1 MADELI
7 PLDTA
12 PEEPITPAQAPVDS
26 FSSSDLFNQANSI
39 MAEPEPAQ
47 TLETAPAQ
55 EFSSNDLLNQA
66 LALNQ
71 EPSGYQPFAE
81 NLVKLRDDPV
91 GVSALGSI
99 LNTVRSGDLKNRYGK
114 AYDYFLSEPGP
125 MTAAKDLTKAVDE
138 GDVLGATKAFLSGTG
153 SVLTNYFNLIVGRNK
168 EEADA
173 AALSAAST
181 NLIGAIKDPV
191 KASEALELGDLYS
204 QKLDAGESIAPV
216 GQKPEMIVKS
226 EGREGYVTQYNTGM
240 NLAEAEKYLKQLKSD
255 KDKPVT
261 ESSLRVFFAKGVD
274 ALPLVT
280 TENIFI
286 EDDKDPDQVGRRSA
300 LIQQINNTVMED
312 YYLPSLTG
320 TLAGS
325 VAGFAGIGA
334 GTTRVL
340 GTPMNVGGKMFMVP
354 NRLSRIGTY
363 SIYGGGEAAEE
374 VRPLSWEQNLLNSFE
389 KIAGLGLSE
398 GAGEM
403 VEATFVTKA
412 MGSKLAATALSGSV
426 PKLAP
431 LYKNA
436 AFVAGSTIGETIS
449 NQIDRIMAGQ
459 NPQEGFG
466 EDVASS
472 LGVSLGMLGVSSIG
486 GRRASQAQID
496 EVMESGKKDLAEMF
510 RESIKNTRNDSRYT
524 FRQRDNQL
532 RVFRNSLD
540 TEEAKALFDA
550 VNIEASTD
558 KTMLPQTAK
567 VAQEEVDKA
576 AGPALAAGL
585 KAQVERSK
593 QGTAPILP
601 SEPLGEITGTQPA
614 VVAEVETPEFRTQ
627 VEDFVQGALIPGLEL
642 GKAQGLEEVNI
653 PLNPENKKALD
664 YLEEA
669 GRISGRE
676 SKNKSVYVLTGVRDD
691 MGQGFGEFAKYDPLD
706 AEREALEADL
716 EDSEFSL
723 DAKEQIRDQ
732 IYGAKGLTRKGL
744 KELQAKIGVT
754 ENTERSKKDIE
765 KEKLFTPATM
775 AAAQASQ
782 KRVQKEIAEGE
793 RKVLEVPTLQLPEAE
808 MALAAAKVKQADLTL
823 LQDEMAKKGA
833 QRKLK
838 EIDSEIEAELAEE
851 GLQKRQARKVL
862 PKTLEKEEF
871 FNLPIAIEGSEI
883 NKRWKSLENKPN
895 KFLEEDPNALPLVF
909 GIGGELSSTEL
920 DFLKGIGAI
929 DENNVPVM
937 GAVEAAQTRFK
948 QLARNSLNTP
958 QWDIIKTSGGFEK
971 AIAAS
976 EDKFQLFL
984 REGRSGPEV
993 DLDDIFF
1000 SHLKDLRKK
1009 AMSRARYK
1017 AGSVAETSIDLP
1029 GNPVQPVAGVLESD
1043 LTPSEKIAE
1052 VQKLQEDVPEVT
1064 QNIGLQAVTSAMA
1077 DFEKTLKTKAEKD
1090 LFEYIKTN
1098 PEGPANGM
1106 LGRDAKSLKLTPQ
1119 KFKSELT
1126 RMMSSFGEMVQEK
1139 LDVINAQYAE
1149 AEQVPAAE
1157 EVAKES
1163 KSVLTPAEIKP
1174 VFAKFSKMSQAGLF
1188 LPEEYSKVGG
1198 MVEKLQNTRNKADFD
1213 TLSAVLDRLEAI
1225 KLGLS
1230 GDEKYGDPLQTLLDQ
1245 LLLNLNSAITP
1256 AGKKDPVM
1264 DKESFDFYIKKIDE
1278 AKAEYINALQG
1289 KDTQAIIDGAYK
1301 YRANLLSLDQQIRGV
1316 VNRANIGK
1324 SERKKSI
1331 PVAEL
1336 RTEAGKRQLAQL
1348 ALDKATSKRVGRI
1361 TRGED
1366 LKPSESDPTKL
1377 TGKVKPNG
1385 GEFAQGTDEPIPG
1398 KPIRELVKEKYITA
1412 QQAGFDYGSKRAQK
1426 VLQRLGNEITEKKLL
1441 TDDQKDHVVHTQWA
1455 LENTPEQSKVLAV
1468 GPGRG
1473 KTRIGLAIGKLYLP
1487 TPKTP
1492 KNKVIWVSPA
1502 DVLRP
1507 DWKTGNIRHV
1517 TQYDAS
1523 KMGIPLE
1530 LRGGVYRPF
1539 IDANFN
1545 NVIVTTYDTKNLKEI
1560 EKLADENTTIIWDEF
1575 QRVRNLE
1582 EGATWGPIADRINSR
1597 IKTGRVVK
1605 LTGTPLDSV
1614 LQLGAYARELFEGK
1628 EEVNL
1633 DEFLARNGYELKKV
1647 RGGRAEE
1654 YRPIASKTKV
1664 TFSDEQIADL
1674 KKKQVDAYNKKKW
1687 DTLKTIDDQIGVDE
1701 VEAKRRLG
1709 TIINTW
1715 AQRGSYASDAFLLKH
1730 VNFRATPIKMT
1741 DELREELKVV
1751 SGTYGN
1757 TTIDDAD
1764 KGEALIGSQKFV
1776 LERFKV
1782 ADAAKAALKE
1792 LKKGR
1797 KPVIWVDYVKKT
1809 KAFTGSYAEAT
1820 ASMIEAALLADKPGI
1835 KIAKI
1840 FGSDINAKAIA
1851 ASNFQ
1856 QGAADV
1862 VIATRESAGTGGE
1875 LDDKIGDKPRTFI
1888 FLSLPLKASDFLQ
1901 TVMRG
1906 YRLNTAS
1913 ELDVQFL
1920 LTNHGADRYAENS
1933 LLSSLKTQE
1942 AFVDFGAVKAVE
1954 EVVAQA
1960 KAPAVKPTRK
1970 VPQTAK
1976 QKTEKIRKAQARPAE
1991 PLFPIKTVAL
2001 EPVIDPKAKAKSD
2014 APEDVYIPS
2023 NITPEQKALVE
2034 ELDKD
2039 LKRVF
2044 GKAYDKG
2051 VFTFATN
2058 KGEKLEYFFKYAFT
2072 NRAPYHDIGA
2082 TSVYD
2087 EIIID
2092 PSWILRNYKEKFSA
2106 KEYEESLK
2114 RIVAEERDHVTL
2126 SRRLPGDRRLGYE
2139 YRGNRI
2145 ISLGLDGYVAD
2156 IYSVMNNLSTKEK
2169 KLIKAAFQSDPV
2181 RLGAELTRMLL
2192 QLSYRGT
2199 ITEQALGITPTM
2211 REDLDKKLRKIL
2223 KALDITP
2230 KNQIVTWMDQAKSVF
2245 SMWPKNAMLP
2255 ASYTKDAEEVL
2266 RKFDEFKVNELIAT
2280 QIKSSKPTTTQES
2293 PSSDMEAEFERN
2305 LELLGDMEAG
2315 ALDEE
2320 SQERKDLLKRQKELR
2335 KMIDDKRLKE
2345 SKKIEA
2351 PKKIKKTQIPK
2362 SFGPFLK
2369 MSHMELSEEIGAMD
2383 FRTVDRMLGEAGV
2396 RVNPSE
2402 TKKGELE
2409 NKQALIDQIAKY
2421 QTNSKYSSF
2430 PDGGEAPNLNRPSNI
2445 FDYNDLKIVR
2455 KLDNVLDGE
2464 TNEFLGRPTQSDMY
2478 GTFIGAGELYAAVKI
2493 AEISKT
2499 LTPFEITLLTEG
2511 GAEAQGENDVIIY
2524 LDDLKAKV
2532 MELAE
2537 GFAFANGDNAVP
2549 STAIIPTDE
2558 VLTEDIDLTKPEP
2571 RTPPELRGAY
2581 TVAIGSL
2588 TPANTT
2594 GASPKHATAMVV
2606 FRTIAQRSITYK
2618 GVTYNKGSKLDASR
2632 LVNVL
2637 ADEDPT
2643 FNKFA
2648 TRVPD
2653 FAGYPDAGRTEEE
2666 EKYRVRAGG
2675 VNLLASIVNFIPSQE
2690 IRDRLLES
2698 FTYRQVSDE
2707 EQREVGEA
2715 YIYGPTGVG
2724 VLAATRNFLSDKIPL
2739 DLPGRAAVGF
2749 LLIQNYTRIAADG
2762 NVFAQETLNELVQ
2775 KQSVTYGTDPG
2786 RAVALWR
2793 MGPDIAAESPRVFGK
2808 MLQGQLEEATKARIT
2823 PYKEDIQNTFDALAE
2838 ADEIAANAFAS
2849 TPETQ
2854 DVLSQIEAIRKQ
2866 TVAERIRIAD
2876 LDSQIAEYINA
2887 ESANDLNDIFGDIT
2901 NIASLPTSAEGEGDS
2916 LGLDPEMANK
2926 LSQMLLK
2933 VIRVGFDKSPEI
2945 VQKEKLRTIVLLS
2958 PFFSQAKNREEV
2970 LRVFNHHYDAA
2981 YVVAATAFRDEQKA
2995 KLEELRL
3002 TADQKQAELEAE
3014 WSGLQPRKVTRP
3026 RGPTPP
3032 VATPPK
3038 TRGEAKRR
3046 AKKLEKELDSES
3058 PVEVDGEEKAE
3069 VALADATAKALVKFA
3084 ERVRNPKQKDALK
3097 EYANRLRRLLIQRTQ
3112 EKGGLQPPEGTQAP
3126 VKPSAAQSLKDL
3138 LAEYP
3143 QFVKDTNDVRATL
3156 SNDYTPEELEG
3167 LEPLIEEALGRPFTI
3182 SNIARVIRTLETI
3195 GGPNK
3200 SVHRLIRESK
3210 GDVAAFEQSLK
3221 TSLLEGTDLSPAEQA
3236 EVRKYLGEGLAD
3248 MIAEKRRDALEK
3260 LRVRL
3265 AQKGEKKTKK
3275 IRSAIDK
3282 LVEAVNLG
3290 ILRDQEIYSQIHEK
3304 LGLPEIGP
3312 EERAKIEQMV
3322 NDLSKY
3328 PKGHLLN
3335 EKVEEIYEYIKI
3347 IAPISFGELAVSYQT
3362 ANYLQGLGTLAV
3374 NAISSAEGVFVDG
3387 WIAGINASLKSR
3399 FGGPEQKLQA
3409 RAIKLGRQAL
3419 KDAWWGKDIEAKGMA
3434 RKYAMEIWKYGKFP
3448 TDSVVLKE
3456 MGGVNPFEAM
3466 LREAEAGRAGK
3477 RGVNPATLIVTKPK
3491 VPAFAQPI
3499 TDFLSGLIPSFIAK
3513 PVGEF
3518 VTTNENEIK
3527 VNLQAG
3533 WEPTTATGKALA
3545 KIVPTQYIAQPL
3557 LLKEIPLIG
3566 KYFGKLGKVG
3576 DIPAWPYNSFLGP
3589 YILSS
3594 RLMATGDAFNKF
3606 GVKKMAEVIEAG
3618 YILAKRNPLMSE
3630 AEFDAEINNLLN
3642 RTKDS
3647 IERAT
3652 RLADIDTAT
3661 FGLTPEQ
3668 RLLRIDEILDQNR
3681 PVNEIT
3687 KQIEQAAKTRSL
3699 RATYQDDFY
3708 GVIGLVAGSIDA
3720 FANTNWAPKA
3730 VFKFL
3735 RTSSNLVNEALNY
3748 IPITSNLRMHY
3759 GVGRLLAQSAP
3770 RYYRPPPLPNT
3781 YEYDLLKGK
3790 MLTGWYL
3797 TGILG
3802 SLVAQALHDDEENP
3816 WFFVHYKGPK
3826 DPQARKAWF
3835 QAGGKTRSIQIGKI
3849 GEPFA
3854 PFGVKL
3860 WDGPIYIGWEALPPG
3875 LTGVLLPTATFSE
3888 AVRYGDKSSVDA
3900 IGLSLATAS
3909 LATTIGFVDLTA
3921 LQGMRGIMRLISP
3934 APGAGADSLL
3944 KEFGSTLSGIAA
3956 GFVIPYYPTF
3966 RDVESL
3972 FDGLTGTPRS
3982 RIRKDGFFSSLASS
3996 FPIVAKFGE
4005 PDLDHLG
4012 GQVSSQIV
4020 NNMPLVRRFV
4030 STGVSTDA
4038 YDTSDDPT
4046 SQAVHDKLIT
4056 IFAKHGRV
4064 ITWNAGDL
4072 KTIAQQ
4078 ELLIQAARGMP
4089 IDKSPYEI
4097 LALSRDLT
4105 FDEKYDWVK
4114 TAGPAIQAELEKFI
4128 PAFEQ
4133 AQDNAE
4139 FDYILSKTKVNAIKR
4154 AALQYVL
4161 RKEGLEKVMIP

>member
-1 MADELI
+1 MADEFF

-12 PEEPITPAQAPVDS
+12 PQEPITPDQAPVDS
-26 FSSSDLFNQANSI
+26 FSQSDLFNQASSI
-39 MAEPEPAQ
+39 MAEPEP
-47 TLETAPAQ
+47 TETPEIAPAQ
-55 EFSSNDLLNQA
+55 EFSGNDLLNQA
-66 LALNQ
+66 LALDQ
-71 EPSGYQPFAE
+71 EPSGYQSFAE

-114 AYDYFLSEPGP
+114 AYDYFLAEPGP
-125 MTAAKDLTKAVDE
+125 MTAAKDLTKAVDD

-181 NLIGAIKDPV
+181 NLIGGIKDPA

-204 QKLDAGESIAPV
+204 QKLLDGESIAPV

-226 EGREGYVTQYNTGM
+226 EGREGFVTQYNTGM

-312 YYLPSLTG
+312 YYLPSLSG
-320 TLAGS
+320 TLTGS
-325 VAGFAGIGA
+325 VAGFGGIGA
-334 GTTRVL
+334 GTTRIL

-398 GAGEM
+398 RAGEM

-472 LGVSLGMLGVSSIG
+472 LGVSLGMLGVSAIG
-486 GRRASQAQID
+486 GRRASQAQVD

-510 RESIKNTRNDSRYT
+510 REGIKNTRNDSRYT

-540 TEEAKALFDA
+540 TDEAKALFDA

-558 KTMLPQTAK
+558 KTLLPQTAK

-576 AGPALAAGL
+576 AGPALMAGL
-585 KAQVERSK
+585 KAQVEKSK
-593 QGTAPILP
+593 QATAPILP
-601 SEPLGEITGTQPA
+601 SEPLGEITGAQPA

-627 VEDFVQGALIPGLEL
+627 VEDFVQGALIPGLAT
-642 GKAQGLEEVNI
+642 GKEVGLEEVNI

-664 YLEEA
+664 YLEAA
-669 GRISGRE
+669 GRISGKE
-676 SKNKSVYVLTGVRDD
+676 SKGKGVYVLTGVRDD

-732 IYGAKGLTRKGL
+732 IYGQKGLTKKGL
-744 KELQAKIGVT
+744 REIQAKIGVT
-754 ENTERSKKDIE
+754 EDTERSKKDIE
-765 KEKLFTPATM
+765 KEKLFAPATM
-775 AAAQASQ
+775 AAAQASE

-808 MALAAAKVKQADLTL
+808 MALAAAKVKQADLIK
-823 LQDEMAKKGA
+823 LQDEIAKKGA
-833 QRKLK
+833 QRKLS
-838 EIDSEIEAELAEE
+838 EIDSEVETEIADE
-851 GLQKRQARKVL
+851 GLPKRQARKVL

-871 FNLPIAIEGSEI
+871 FNLPIAIEGSDV
-883 NKRWKSLENKPN
+883 NKRWKSVKDKQN

-929 DENNVPVM
+929 NENNVPVM
-937 GAVEAAQTRFK
+937 GALKAAQTRFN
-948 QLARNSLNTP
+948 QLARNSRGNKA
-958 QWDIIKTSGGFEK
+958 WEIVEKSDGFEK

-976 EDKFQLFL
+976 EDKFLLFL

-1029 GNPVQPVAGVLESD
+1029 GNPVQAVAGVIESD
-1043 LTPSEKIAE
+1043 LTPAEKIAE
-1052 VQKLQEDVPEVT
+1052 VQKVQEDVPEVT
-1064 QNIGLQAVTSAMA
+1064 QNIGLLAVTSAMA

-1106 LGRDAKSLKLTPQ
+1106 LGQDAKSLKLTPQ

-1126 RMMSSFGEMVQEK
+1126 RMMSAFGEMVQDK
-1139 LDVINAQYAE
+1139 LDIVNAQYAQ

-1174 VFAKFSKMSQAGLF
+1174 VFAKFSKMNQAGLF

-1198 MVEKLQNTRNKADFD
+1198 MVDKLQNTRNKADLD

-1245 LLLNLNSAITP
+1245 LVLNLNSAITP

-1264 DKESFDFYIKKIDE
+1264 DKESFDFYINKIDE
-1278 AKAEYINALQG
+1278 AKTEYINALQG

-1324 SERKKSI
+1324 SERRKSI

-1336 RTEAGKRQLAQL
+1336 RTEAGKRQLASS
-1348 ALDKATSKRVGRI
+1348 ALERAVSKRVGRI
-1361 TRGED
+1361 TEGAD
-1366 LKPSESDPTKL
+1366 LKPSEGDPTKL
-1377 TGKVKPNG
+1377 TGKIKPDG
-1385 GEFAQGTDEPIPG
+1385 RQLAQGTDEPIPG

-1426 VLQRLGNEITEKKLL
+1426 VLQRLGNEITDNLL
-1441 TDDQKDHVVHTQWA
+1441 TDDQKDHVVHTEWA

-1473 KTRIGLAIGKLYLP
+1473 KTRIGLAVGKLYLP

-1545 NVIVTTYDTKNLKEI
+1545 NVIVTTYDTKNLEQI

-1647 RGGRAEE
+1647 RGGRAQE
-1654 YRPIASKTKV
+1654 YRPIASKTQAA
-1664 TFSDEQIADL
+1664 FSEEQIVEQ
-1674 KKKQVDAYNKKKW
+1674 KKKQVEAYNKKKW
-1687 DTLKTIDDQIGVDE
+1687 DDLKTIDNQIGVDE

-1709 TIINTW
+1709 AIINTW

-1792 LKKGR
+1792 IKKGR

-1856 QGAADV
+1856 NGAADV

-1875 LDDKIGDKPRTFI
+1875 LDDKIGNKPRTFI

-1954 EVVAQA
+1954 EVVAAA
-1960 KAPAVKPTRK
+1960 KAPAVKPARK

-1976 QKTEKIRKAQARPAE
+1976 QKTEKIKKAQARPAE

-2001 EPVIDPKAKAKSD
+2001 EPVIDPKAKARSD

-2023 NITPEQKALVE
+2023 NITPEQKGVINEVE
-2034 ELDKD
+2034 KD
-2039 LKRVF
+2039 FKRVF

-2058 KGEKLEYFFKYAFT
+2058 KGEKLEYFFKFAIT

-2082 TSVYD
+2082 TNVYD

-2092 PSWILRNYKEKFSA
+2092 PVWIKQNYKDKLNA
-2106 KEYEESLK
+2106 KQYEESLK
-2114 RIVAEERDHVTL
+2114 HIIAEERDHVTI
-2126 SRRLPGDRRLGYE
+2126 SRKIPGDKRLRYE
-2139 YRGNRI
+2139 YIGNRI
-2145 ISLGLDGYVAD
+2145 VGSNLDGDVAD
-2156 IYSVMNNLSTKEK
+2156 IYSVLNNLSTKEK
-2169 KLIKAAFQSDPV
+2169 RLIKAAFQSDNV

-2199 ITEQALGITPTM
+2199 VTEQALGITPTM
-2211 REDLDKKLRKIL
+2211 RENLDKKLSKIL

-2230 KNQIVTWMDQAKSVF
+2230 KNQIAAWMDQAGSVF
-2245 SMWPKNAMLP
+2245 SMWPKSAMLP

-2266 RKFDEFKVNELIAT
+2266 RKFDEIKVNELIVT
-2280 QIKSSKPTTTQES
+2280 RIKSSKPATSQES

-2315 ALDEE
+2315 ALEEE

-2335 KMIDDKRLKE
+2335 KMIDDKRLQE

-2351 PKKIKKTQIPK
+2351 PKKVKKTQIPK
-2362 SFGPFLK
+2362 SFAPFLK

-2396 RVNPSE
+2396 RANPSE

-2409 NKQALIDQIAKY
+2409 NKQALVDQVAKY

-2430 PDGGEAPNLNRPSNI
+2430 PDGGEAPNFNRPSNI

-2455 KLDNVLDGE
+2455 KLDNVLDGKD
-2464 TNEFLGRPTQSDMY
+2464 TQFLGRPVESDMY
-2478 GTFIGAGELYAAVKI
+2478 GTYITAGDLYAAVKI

-2511 GAEAQGENDVIIY
+2511 GAEAQGENDFIIY
-2524 LDDLKAKV
+2524 LDDLKTNV
-2532 MELAE
+2532 MQLAE
-2537 GFAFANGDNAVP
+2537 GFASVSGDDAVP
-2549 STAIIPTDE
+2549 STAIVPADEPLPEDADPTQ
-2558 VLTEDIDLTKPEP
+2558 PEP

-2581 TVAIGSL
+2581 TVAIGNL

-2594 GASPKHATAMVV
+2594 GASPKHATSMVI
-2606 FRTIAQRSITYK
+2606 FRTIANRNISYRGTTYK
-2618 GVTYNKGSKLDASR
+2618 KGSEIDARR
-2632 LVNVL
+2632 LINVL
-2637 ADEDPT
+2637 GDEDPT
-2643 FNKFA
+2643 FTKFA

-2653 FAGYPDAGRTEEE
+2653 FAGFPDAGVSEEDE
-2666 EKYRVRAGG
+2666 RYRVRAGG
-2675 VNLLASIVNFIPSQE
+2675 VNLLASIVNFIPDKA
-2690 IRDRLLES
+2690 IRDRMLES
-2698 FTYRQVSDE
+2698 FTYRQTSNE

-2749 LLIQNYTRIAADG
+2749 LLVPHYTRIAADG
-2762 NVFAQETLNELVQ
+2762 NAFAQETLNEIVQ
-2775 KQSVTYGTDPG
+2775 KLSVAYGTDPG
-2786 RAVALWR
+2786 RAVALWK
-2793 MGPDIAAESPRVFGK
+2793 MGPDIAAESPQVFGK

-2823 PYKEDIQNTFDALAE
+2823 PYKQDIQDTFDALAE
-2838 ADEIAANAFAS
+2838 ADEIAGNAFAS

-2854 DVLSQIEAIRKQ
+2854 DVLKQIEEIRKQ
-2866 TVAERIRIAD
+2866 TVAEKLRIAD

-2916 LGLDPEMANK
+2916 LGLDPNMANK

-2995 KLEELRL
+2995 KLEDLRL
-3002 TADQKQAELEAE
+3002 TAEQKQAELEAE

-3026 RGPTPP
+3026 RGETPP

-3069 VALADATAKALVKFA
+3069 VALADATAKALVKYA
-3084 ERVRNPKQKDALK
+3084 ERVKNPKEKDALK

-3112 EKGGLQPPEGTQAP
+3112 EKGGLQPPEGTTAP
-3126 VKPSAAQSLKDL
+3126 VRPSAAQSLKDL

-3200 SVHRLIRESK
+3200 SIHRLIRESK

-3260 LRVRL
+3260 LRIRL

-3322 NDLSKY
+3322 NDLAKY

-3335 EKVEEIYEYIKI
+3335 EKVEEIYEYIKL

-3374 NAISSAEGVFVDG
+3374 NAVSSTEGVLLDG
-3387 WIAGINASLKSR
+3387 WIAGINASLKTR

-3409 RAIKLGRQAL
+3409 LAIKMGRQAL
-3419 KDAWWGKDIEAKGMA
+3419 RDAWWGKDAEAKGMA

-3456 MGGVNPFEAM
+3456 MGGVNVFEAM
-3466 LREAEAGRAGK
+3466 LREADAGRAGK
-3477 RGVNPATLIVTKPK
+3477 RGVNPATLIVSKPK

-3533 WEPTTATGKALA
+3533 WEPTTETGKALA
-3545 KIVPTQYIAQPL
+3545 KLLPTQYIAQPL
-3557 LLKEIPLIG
+3557 LLKEIPFIG
-3566 KYFGKLGKVG
+3566 KFFGKLGKVG

-3618 YILAKRNPLMSE
+3618 YILAKRNPLMPE
-3630 AEFDAEINNLLN
+3630 AEFVAEINNLLN

-3661 FGLTPEQ
+3661 FGLTPDQ

-3681 PVNEIT
+3681 PTDEVT

-3708 GVIGLVAGSIDA
+3708 GTVGLIAGSIDA

-3735 RTSSNLVNEALNY
+3735 RTSSNLVNEGLNY
-3748 IPITSNLRMHY
+3748 LPIISNLRMQY
-3759 GVGRLLAQSAP
+3759 GVGRLLASSAP
-3770 RYYRPPPLPNT
+3770 RYYRPPALPNT

-3790 MLTGWYL
+3790 MLTGYYL
-3797 TGILG
+3797 SGLLG

-3816 WFFVHYKGPK
+3816 WFFPHYKGPK

-3835 QAGGKTRSIQIGKI
+3835 QSGGKTRSIQIGKI

-3854 PFGVKL
+3854 PLGVKL
-3860 WDGPIYIGWEALPPG
+3860 WDGPIYIAWEALPPG
-3875 LTGVLLPTATFSE
+3875 LTGVLMPTAIFAE
-3888 AVRYGDKSSVDA
+3888 EIRYGDKSSVEA
-3900 IGLSLATAS
+3900 IGTSLATAG
-3909 LATTIGFVDLTA
+3909 LATTIGLLDLTA

-3956 GFVIPYYPTF
+3956 GFVVPYYPTF
-3966 RDVESL
+3966 RDAESL
-3972 FDGLTGTPRS
+3972 FDGITGTPKS
-3982 RIRKDGFFSSLASS
+3982 RMRKDGFLSSLASS

-4072 KTIAQQ
+4072 KEIAQR
-4078 ELLIQAARGMP
+4078 ELIIQAARGIP

-4114 TAGPAIQAELEKFI
+4114 TAGPAIQAELEKYI

>member
-12 PEEPITPAQAPVDS
+12 PEEPITPDQAPSES
-26 FSSSDLFNQANSI
+26 FSQSDLFNQASSI
-39 MAEPEPAQ
+39 MAEPEP
-47 TLETAPAQ
+47 TETPEIAPAQ
-55 EFSSNDLLNQA
+55 EFSSSDLLNQA
-66 LALNQ
+66 LALDQ
-71 EPSGYQPFAE
+71 EPSGYQSFAE

-138 GDVLGATKAFLSGTG
+138 GDILGATKAFLSGTG
-153 SVLTNYFNLIVGRNK
+153 SVLTNYFNLVVGRNK

-181 NLIGAIKDPV
+181 NLIGGIKDPV

-204 QKLDAGESIAPV
+204 QKLEAGESIAPV

-226 EGREGYVTQYNTGM
+226 EGREGFVTQYNTGM

-312 YYLPSLTG
+312 YYLPSLSG
-320 TLAGS
+320 TLTGS
-325 VAGFAGIGA
+325 VAGFGGIGA
-334 GTTRVL
+334 GTTRIL

-398 GAGEM
+398 RAGEM

-412 MGSKLAATALSGSV
+412 MGSKLAAAALSGSV

-431 LYKNA
+431 LYKNV
-436 AFVAGSTIGETIS
+436 AFVTGSTIGETIS

-472 LGVSLGMLGVSSIG
+472 LGVSLGMLGVSAIG
-486 GRRASQAQID
+486 GRRASQAQVD

-510 RESIKNTRNDSRYT
+510 RDGIKKTRNDGRYT

-540 TEEAKALFDA
+540 TDEAKALFDA

-558 KTMLPQTAK
+558 KTLLPQTAK

-576 AGPALAAGL
+576 AGPALMAGL
-585 KAQVERSK
+585 KAQVEKSK
-593 QGTAPILP
+593 QATAPILP

-627 VEDFVQGALIPGLEL
+627 VEDFVQGALIPGLAT
-642 GKAQGLEEVNI
+642 GKDVGLEEVNI

-664 YLEEA
+664 YLEAA
-669 GRISGRE
+669 GRISGKE
-676 SKNKSVYVLTGVRDD
+676 SKGKGVYVLTGVRDA

-723 DAKEQIRDQ
+723 DAKEQIRDE
-732 IYGAKGLTRKGL
+732 IYGKKGLTKKGL
-744 KELQAKIGVT
+744 KDIQAKIGVT
-754 ENTERSKKDIE
+754 TDTERTKKDVE
-765 KEKLFTPATM
+765 KEKLFDPATM
-775 AAAQASQ
+775 AAAKASE

-808 MALAAAKVKQADLTL
+808 LALAAAKAKQVELTA
-823 LQDEMAKKGA
+823 LQEEMAKKGA

-838 EIDSEIEAELAEE
+838 EIDSEVEAELAEE
-851 GLQKRQARKVL
+851 GLQKRRPRQVL
-862 PKTLEKEEF
+862 PKTLEKEAF
-871 FNLPIAIEGSEI
+871 FNLPIAIDGSDL
-883 NKRWKSLENKPN
+883 NKRWKSLKNKPN
-895 KFLEEDPNALPLVF
+895 KFLEEDPSALPLVF

-937 GAVEAAQTRFK
+937 GAVEAALTRFE
-948 QLARNSLNTP
+948 QLARNSLDTP
-958 QWDIIKTSGGFEK
+958 QWEIIKNSGGFEK

-976 EDKFQLFL
+976 IDKFQLFL

-993 DLDDIFF
+993 DLNDIFF

-1009 AMSRARYK
+1009 AMSRVRYK
-1017 AGSVAETSIDLP
+1017 VGSVAETSIDLP
-1029 GNPVQPVAGVLESD
+1029 GNPVQAVAGVYESD
-1043 LTPSEKIAE
+1043 LSPAEKIAE
-1052 VQKLQEDVPEVT
+1052 LQKVQEDVPEET
-1064 QNIGLQAVTSAMA
+1064 KNIGLQAVTLAMA
-1077 DFEKTLKTKAEKD
+1077 DFEKSLKTKAEKA

-1106 LGRDAKSLKLTPQ
+1106 LGRDAKALGLTPQ
-1119 KFKSELT
+1119 KFKSELA
-1126 RMMSSFGEMVQEK
+1126 RMMAAFGEAVQDK
-1139 LDVINAQYAE
+1139 LDIVNAQYAE
-1149 AEQVPAAE
+1149 AEQAPAVE
-1157 EVAKES
+1157 EIVKES

-1174 VFAKFSKMSQAGLF
+1174 VFAKFSKMNQAGLF

-1198 MVEKLQNTRNKADFD
+1198 MVDKLQNTRNKADLN
-1213 TLSAVLDRLEAI
+1213 TLSGVLDRLEAI

-1264 DKESFDFYIKKIDE
+1264 DKESFDFYINKIDE

-1324 SERKKSI
+1324 SERRKSI

-1336 RTEAGKRQLAQL
+1336 RTAAGKRQLAEL
-1348 ALDKATSKRVGRI
+1348 ALDKATSKRIGRI
-1361 TRGED
+1361 TGGTEYREV
-1366 LKPSESDPTKL
+1366 ESDPTKL
-1377 TGKVKPNG
+1377 AREVKPSG
-1385 GEFAQGTDEPIPG
+1385 FERTERRDESFPGAAIP
-1398 KPIRELVKEKYITA
+1398 KAIIETA
-1412 QQAGFDYGSKRAQK
+1412 QQVGFDFGAKRSKTI
-1426 VLQRLGNEITEKKLL
+1426 LKKLRSQIDGEL
-1441 TDDQKDHVVHTQWA
+1441 DDVLNDLQQQTVIRTEWA
-1455 LENTPEQSKVLAV
+1455 LENTPEHSMVLGF
-1468 GPGRG
+1468 GPGTG
-1473 KTRIGLAIGKLYLP
+1473 KTRISLATGILYIP
-1487 TPKTP
+1487 EGY
-1492 KNKVIWVSPA
+1492 KVIYMAPPA
-1502 DVLRP
+1502 VLKAN
-1507 DWKTGNIRHV
+1507 WKTGDIGHV
-1517 TQYDAS
+1517 IQSDANE
-1523 KMGIPLE
+1523 MGISLE
-1530 LRGGVYRPF
+1530 LRGGVRRPF
-1539 IDANFN
+1539 IDSKFDK
-1545 NVIVTTYDTKNLKEI
+1545 IVVTSFEHLKELEPYVDQKTFLMI
-1560 EKLADENTTIIWDEF
+1560 DEYHLARNTKEGKL
-1575 QRVRNLE
+1575 
-1582 EGATWGPIADRINSR
+1582 WGPLIDRISSR
-1597 IKTGRVVK
+1597 LRAGRVLK
-1605 LTGTPLDSV
+1605 MTGTPLNSM
-1614 LQLGAYARELFEGK
+1614 LQLGSYSRELLEGK
-1628 EEVNL
+1628 EENSL
-1633 DEFLARNGYELKKV
+1633 DDLLVKYGYSFQEV
-1647 RGGRAEE
+1647 RGNRAKE
-1654 YRPIASKTKV
+1654 YRPIVQT
-1664 TFSDEQIADL
+1664 SDIEYSPKQL
-1674 KKKQVDAYNKKKW
+1674 KKQKEDQQRFFDKKNWDKLKAVDE
-1687 DTLKTIDDQIGVDE
+1687 QIGVDSA
-1701 VEAKRRLG
+1701 EANRRLG
-1709 TIINTW
+1709 AFVNAW
-1715 AQRGSYASDAFLLKH
+1715 AQIGSLATASMSLKG
-1730 VNFRATPIKMT
+1730 VNFRAVPIKMT
-1741 DELREELKVV
+1741 DELREELKSVAG
-1751 SGTYGN
+1751 SYAN
-1757 TTIDDAD
+1757 TTIEDAE
-1764 KGEALIGSQKFV
+1764 KGEALITAQKFV
-1776 LERFKV
+1776 LERAKV
-1782 ADAAKAALKE
+1782 KDLAKLTVKE
-1792 LKKGR
+1792 IKKGR
-1797 KPVIWVDYVKKT
+1797 KPILWVDYVKGT
-1809 KAFTGSYAEAT
+1809 KAFTGGYAEAT
-1820 ASMIEAALLADKPGI
+1820 AKLLEAEIQTLMPGL
-1835 KIAKI
+1835 KVAKLY
-1840 FGSDINAKAIA
+1840 GDDSDAKVIA
-1851 ASNFQ
+1851 ASKFQ
-1856 QGAADV
+1856 NEQADYA
-1862 VIATRESAGTGGE
+1862 IATIGSMGTGGQ
-1875 LDDKIGDKPRTFI
+1875 LDDKRGPKYNGKPRTNI
-1888 FLSLPLKASDFLQ
+1888 WASLPIRADDFLQ
-1901 TVMRG
+1901 AVARAW
-1906 YRLNTAS
+1906 RINTAS
-1913 ELDVQFL
+1913 EVDNIFA
-1920 LTNHGADRYAENS
+1920 LTNHGADRYAQES
-1933 LLSSLKTQE
+1933 LLRSLKLQE
-1942 AFVDFGAVKAVE
+1942 AFVDSGSFGEMEQIVS
-1954 EVVAQA
+1954 EVS
-1960 KAPAVKPTRK
+1960 KVKPTRK

-1991 PLFPIKTVAL
+1991 PLFPIKTIAI
-2001 EPVIDPKAKAKSD
+2001 EPVINPKVKAKSD

-2039 LKRVF
+2039 FKRVF

-2082 TSVYD
+2082 TNVYD

-2092 PSWILRNYKEKFSA
+2092 PSWVLRNYKEKF
-2106 KEYEESLK
+2106 KPKQYEEGLK
-2114 RIVAEERDHVTL
+2114 EIIAHERDHVTITR
-2126 SRRLPGDRRLGYE
+2126 SVPGDRLLRYQTI
-2139 YRGNRI
+2139 GNRI
-2145 ISLGLDGYVAD
+2145 ISLDLDGAVTD
-2156 IYSVMNNLSTKEK
+2156 IYSVLNDLSTKEK
-2169 KLIKAAFQSDPV
+2169 KLAKSSFQSKPV
-2181 RLGAELTRMLL
+2181 SLGAELTRMLL
-2192 QLSYRGT
+2192 QLQYRGT
-2199 ITEQALGITPTM
+2199 ITEQALGITAAT
-2211 REDLDKKLRKIL
+2211 RQALDKKLSNIL
-2223 KALDITP
+2223 KKLDITP
-2230 KNQIVTWMDQAKSVF
+2230 KNQIAAWMDQAESVF
-2245 SMWPKNAMLP
+2245 SMWPKSAMLP
-2255 ASYTKDAEEVL
+2255 SSYVKDAEEVV
-2266 RKFDEFKVNELIAT
+2266 RKFNEIKVDELIAT
-2280 QIKSSKPTTTQES
+2280 RIKASKPTTTQES
-2293 PSSDMEAEFERN
+2293 PSNDMEAEFERN

-2315 ALDEE
+2315 ALEEE

-2335 KMIDDKRLKE
+2335 KMIDDKRLQE

-2351 PKKIKKTQIPK
+2351 PKKVKKTQIPK
-2362 SFGPFLK
+2362 SFAPFLN
-2369 MSHMELSEEIGAMD
+2369 MSHMELLGEIGAMD

-2396 RVNPSE
+2396 RANPSE

-2409 NKQALIDQIAKY
+2409 NKQALVDQVAKY

-2430 PDGGEAPNLNRPSNI
+2430 PDGGEAPNFNRPSNI

-2455 KLDNVLDGE
+2455 KLDNVLDGKD
-2464 TNEFLGRPTQSDMY
+2464 TQFLGRPVESDMY
-2478 GTFIGAGELYAAVKI
+2478 GTYITAGELYAGIKI
-2493 AEISKT
+2493 AGINKT
-2499 LTPFEITLLTEG
+2499 LTPFETTLLNEG
-2511 GAEAQGENDVIIY
+2511 GADAQGENNVIIY
-2524 LDDLKAKV
+2524 LDDLRTKV
-2532 MELAE
+2532 MQLAE
-2537 GFAFANGDNAVP
+2537 GFASVSGDDAVP
-2549 STAIIPTDE
+2549 STAIVPADEPLPEDADPTQ
-2558 VLTEDIDLTKPEP
+2558 PEP

-2581 TVAIGSL
+2581 TVAIGTL

-2594 GASPKHATAMVV
+2594 AASPKHATSMVI
-2606 FRTIAQRSITYK
+2606 FRTIANRNISYRGTTYK
-2618 GVTYNKGSKLDASR
+2618 RGSEIDARR
-2632 LVNVL
+2632 LINVL
-2637 ADEDPT
+2637 GDEDPT
-2643 FNKFA
+2643 FTKFA

-2653 FAGYPDAGRTEEE
+2653 FAGFPDAGVSEEDE
-2666 EKYRVRAGG
+2666 RYRVRAGG
-2675 VNLLASIVNFIPSQE
+2675 VNLLASIVNFIPDKA
-2690 IRDRLLES
+2690 IRDRMLES
-2698 FTYRQVSDE
+2698 FTYRQTSNE

-2715 YIYGPTGVG
+2715 YIYGPKGVG

-2749 LLIQNYTRIAADG
+2749 LLVPHYTRIAADG
-2762 NVFAQETLNELVQ
+2762 NAFAQETLNEIVQ
-2775 KQSVTYGTDPG
+2775 KLSVNYGTDPG
-2786 RAVALWR
+2786 RAVALWK
-2793 MGPDIAAESPRVFGK
+2793 MGPDIAAESPQVFGK

-2823 PYKEDIQNTFDALAE
+2823 PYKQDIQDTFDALTE
-2838 ADEIAANAFAS
+2838 ADEIAGNAFAS

-2854 DVLSQIEAIRKQ
+2854 DVLKQIEAIRKQ
-2866 TVAERIRIAD
+2866 TAAEKIRIAD

-2901 NIASLPTSAEGEGDS
+2901 NLASLPTSADGEGDS

-3002 TADQKQAELEAE
+3002 TAEQKQAELEAE

-3026 RGPTPP
+3026 RGETPP

-3069 VALADATAKALVKFA
+3069 VALADATAKALVKYA
-3084 ERVRNPKQKDALK
+3084 ERVKNPKEKDALK

-3112 EKGGLQPPEGTQAP
+3112 EKGGLQPPEGTKPP
-3126 VKPSAAQSLKDL
+3126 VRPSAAQSLKDL

-3143 QFVKDTNDVRATL
+3143 EFVKNVNDVRATL

-3182 SNIARVIRTLETI
+3182 SNIARVIRSLETI

-3200 SVHRLIRESK
+3200 SIHRLIRESK
-3210 GDVAAFEQSLK
+3210 GDVAAFEQSLQ
-3221 TSLLEGTDLSPAEQA
+3221 TSLLEGTNISPANQA
-3236 EVRKYLGEGLAD
+3236 EVRKYLREGLAD

-3260 LRVRL
+3260 LRIRL
-3265 AQKGEKKTKK
+3265 TQKGEKKTKK

-3282 LVEAVNLG
+3282 LKENVQLG
-3290 ILRDQEIYSQIHEK
+3290 VLRDQEIYSLIHEK

-3312 EERAKIEQMV
+3312 EERARIEQMV

-3328 PKGHLLN
+3328 PKGRLLN
-3335 EKVEEIYEYIKI
+3335 EKVEQIYEYIKL
-3347 IAPISFGELAVSYQT
+3347 IAPISFGDLAVSYQT
-3362 ANYLQGLGTLAV
+3362 ANYLQGAGTLAI
-3374 NAISSAEGVFVDG
+3374 NAVSATEGVILDG
-3387 WIAGINASLKSR
+3387 WIAGVNASLKTR

-3409 RAIKLGRQAL
+3409 RAIRLGRQAL
-3419 KDAWWGKDIEAKGMA
+3419 NDTWWGKNIEGKGMA

-3466 LREAEAGRAGK
+3466 LREANAGRAGK
-3477 RGVNPATLIVTKPK
+3477 RGVNPATLIVSKPK

-3533 WEPTTATGKALA
+3533 WEPTTETGKALA
-3545 KIVPTQYIAQPL
+3545 KLLPTKYIAQPL
-3557 LLKEIPLIG
+3557 LLRELPLVG
-3566 KYFGKLGKVG
+3566 KFFGKLGKVG

-3594 RLMATGDAFNKF
+3594 RLMATGDGFNKF

-3618 YILAKRNPLMSE
+3618 YIVAKQNPLMPE
-3630 AEFDAEINNLLN
+3630 AEFDARIHDLLN

-3661 FGLTPEQ
+3661 FGLTPDQ

-3681 PVNEIT
+3681 PVDEIT

-3708 GVIGLVAGSIDA
+3708 GTVGLIAGSIDA

-3735 RTSSNLVNEALNY
+3735 RTSSNLVNEGLNY
-3748 IPITSNLRMHY
+3748 IPFISNLRMQY
-3759 GVGRLLAQSAP
+3759 GVGRLLASSAP
-3770 RYYRPPPLPNT
+3770 RYYRPPALPNT

-3797 TGILG
+3797 SGIIG

-3816 WFFVHYKGPK
+3816 WFFPHYKGPK
-3826 DPQARKAWF
+3826 DPQARKAWL
-3835 QAGGKTRSIQIGKI
+3835 QSGGKTRSIQIGKI

-3854 PFGVKL
+3854 PLGVKL
-3860 WDGPIYIGWEALPPG
+3860 WDGPIYIAWEALPPG
-3875 LTGVLLPTATFSE
+3875 LTGVLMPTAIFAE
-3888 AVRYGDKSSVDA
+3888 EIRYGDKSSVQA
-3900 IGLSLATAS
+3900 IGTSLATAG
-3909 LATTIGFVDLTA
+3909 LATSIGLLDLTA

-3944 KEFGSTLSGIAA
+3944 KEFGSTLGGIAA

-3966 RDVESL
+3966 RDAESL
-3972 FDGLTGTPRS
+3972 FDGITGTPRS
-3982 RIRKDGFFSSLASS
+3982 RMRKDGFFSSLASS

-4012 GQVSSQIV
+4012 GRISSQIV

-4038 YDTSDDPT
+4038 YDTSDAPT
-4046 SQAVHDKLIT
+4046 DQAVHDKLIT

-4072 KTIAQQ
+4072 KAIAQQ
-4078 ELLIQAARGMP
+4078 ELMVQAARGIP

-4105 FDEKYDWVK
+4105 FEEKYDWVK
-4114 TAGPAIQAELEKFI
+4114 TAGPAIQAELEKYI